1 MSSCARNRWGSGT
14 TSNFRPHETASSR
27 EMEERL
33 KAYQSERAKLDTIW
47 TQPQATAEQ
56 PKQTMQTLTNEQR
69 R

>member
-14 TSNFRPHETASSR
+14 TSNFRPQETASSR

-47 TQPQATAEQ
+47 TQPQSTEQ
-56 PKQTMQTLTNEQR
+56 PKQKTQTPTNEQR